1 MHTLSNFSSI
11 SFSSSERRAMI
22 RSLASRGWPSLISR
36 GSKGWKNKM
45 EVCRGVGTLQ
55 VYINAINFITNN
67 SVSFSN
73 QKDIFAPNRSRFI
86 YFLRVSYFKEKTH
99 LYTQIMLR
107 CNIWLSSVDLNKE
120 SVASGG
126 KLNLLSSYKSDMK
139 LSVWQYIFHFIQ
151 IDFQCHIFQRWK
163 SWTTYYVFF
172 YVYLSYH

>member
-36 GSKGWKNKM
+36 GSKGWNNKM

-73 QKDIFAPNRSRFI
+73 QTDIFAPNRSRFI
-86 YFLRVSYFKEKTH
+86 CFFTRKLFQRENT
-99 LYTQIMLR
+99 YTQIMLR
-107 CNIWLSSVDLNKE
+107 CNIWLSSVDVIKE

>member
-1 MHTLSNFSSI
+1 MLELYKSI
-11 SFSSSERRAMI
+11 SMQLTSKQTTLFLFLTKRIFLLQIDLGLFIFCAQV
-22 RSLASRGWPSLISR
+22 ISKR
-36 GSKGWKNKM
+36 KH
-45 EVCRGVGTLQ
+45 
-55 VYINAINFITNN
+55 I
-67 SVSFSN
+67 
-73 QKDIFAPNRSRFI
+73 
-86 YFLRVSYFKEKTH
+86 
-99 LYTQIMLR
+99 YTQIMLR

>member
-1 MHTLSNFSSI
+1 MPVLVVRWCPPRKCTGLFSELKLLHLPCYCSFSAMQIIRPLLIFLVSQAVFSSIEYFLKMNKKSGSWMHTLSNFSSI

-73 QKDIFAPNRSRFI
+73 QTDIFAPNRSRFI

-99 LYTQIMLR
+99 IYTNNVEM
-107 CNIWLSSVDLNKE
+107 
-120 SVASGG
+120 
-126 KLNLLSSYKSDMK
+126 
-139 LSVWQYIFHFIQ
+139 
-151 IDFQCHIFQRWK
+151 
-163 SWTTYYVFF
+163 
-172 YVYLSYH
+172 